1 MNEFM
6 EKLIKSV
13 RNKSFFN
20 LSIHCMEVIKVNDT
34 KLHAVSISREG
45 ENIGRTFYL
54 EQLYREYLDGKKIED
69 IADWMLT
76 AFSSDTGTGEKKII
90 ESINRIG
97 NFDRIR
103 DSVIVRLINLEWNKE
118 YLKGKCYLPY
128 MDFAVCFHILMAQAE
143 SGTATVPVPKEIFS
157 DWGISLEELY
167 SVALS
172 NMERLFPAMISPM
185 DEVLTRLL
193 RSDGFSQ
200 FMNPPVFDG
209 VGMYILTNKSM
220 VYGASAILYHDVLKE
235 FSIEKESE
243 KVIIIPSSVNEVI
256 IIPDNAEIPI
266 NAEHLREM
274 IGEVN
279 REQVSKDETL
289 SDRPYVY
296 DRETDRM
303 TAYQ

>member
-1 MNEFM
+1 
-6 EKLIKSV
+6 
-13 RNKSFFN
+13 
-20 LSIHCMEVIKVNDT
+20 
-34 KLHAVSISREG
+34 
-45 ENIGRTFYL
+45 
-54 EQLYREYLDGKKIED
+54 
-69 IADWMLT
+69 
-76 AFSSDTGTGEKKII
+76 
-90 ESINRIG
+90 
-97 NFDRIR
+97 
-103 DSVIVRLINLEWNKE
+103 
-118 YLKGKCYLPY
+118 
-128 MDFAVCFHILMAQAE
+128 
-143 SGTATVPVPKEIFS
+143 
-157 DWGISLEELY
+157 
-167 SVALS
+167 
-172 NMERLFPAMISPM
+172 
-185 DEVLTRLL
+185 
-193 RSDGFSQ
+193 
-200 FMNPPVFDG
+200 MNPPVFDG

>member
-6 EKLIKSV
+6 EKLIESV
-13 RNKSFFN
+13 RDKSFFN

-34 KLHAVSISREG
+34 KLHAVSISKEG

-76 AFSSDTGTGEKKII
+76 AFGSDTGTGEKKII

-97 NFDRIR
+97 SFDRIR

-200 FMNPPVFDG
+200 IMNPPVFDG

>member
-1 MNEFM
+1 MNEFR
-6 EKLIKSV
+6 EKLIEAV
-13 RNKSFFN
+13 MEKSFFK
-20 LSIHCMEVIKVNDT
+20 LSIHCMEVVKVNDT

-45 ENIGRTFYL
+45 GNIGRTFCL
-54 EQLYREYLDGKKIED
+54 EQLYGEYLDGKKIED

-76 AFSSDTGTGEKKII
+76 ASSTDTGTGEKKII
-90 ESINRIG
+90 ESLNRIG
-97 NFDRIR
+97 SFDKIC
-103 DSVIVRLINLEWNKE
+103 DSVIIRMINLEWNRE
-118 YLKGKCYLPY
+118 YLKDKCYLPY
-128 MDFAVCFHILMAQAE
+128 MDFAVCFHILMAQTE

-157 DWGISLEELY
+157 TWGISLDELY
-167 SVALS
+167 AVALS
-172 NMERLFPAMISPM
+172 NMEGIFPAMISPM
-185 DEVLTRLL
+185 DEVLTKLM

-209 VGMYILTNKSM
+209 LGMHILTNKSM
-220 VYGASAILYHDVLKE
+220 VYGASVILYHDVLKK

-289 SDRPYVY
+289 SDRPYLY
-296 DRETDRM
+296 DRETDKI
-303 TAYQ
+303 TVYQ

>member
-6 EKLIKSV
+6 EKLIESV
-13 RNKSFFN
+13 RDKSFFS

-76 AFSSDTGTGEKKII
+76 VFSSDTGTGEKKII

-167 SVALS
+167 QVALP
-172 NMERLFPAMISPM
+172 NMDRIYPAMISPM
-185 DEVLTRLL
+185 DEVLTRLM
-193 RSDGFSQ
+193 RADGFSQ

-220 VYGASAILYHDVLKE
+220 VYGASAILYHDVLKK
-235 FSIEKESE
+235 FTIEKESE
-243 KVIIIPSSVNEVI
+243 EIIIIPSSVNEVI